1 MKSKIIKAVGKEI
14 LSLVC
19 IILSII
25 GLLFIGHWLYS
36 ISNMLVWIVLGILFL
51 GYIGSVVYSCIDAPA
66 VSYWYIVYYHSRGQ
80 ASLFLPKEDDFFNSM
95 NFRIEK
101 AIDLEIFGYKHLEKL
116 LEDQLVIQHKNG
128 SYSFD
133 KAIWKMLKPKK

>member
-25 GLLFIGHWLYS
+25 GLLFVGHWLYS
-36 ISNMLVWIVLGILFL
+36 ISNILVWIVLGILFL

-66 VSYWYIVYYHSRGQ
+66 TSYWYIVYYHSRGQ
-80 ASLFLPKEDDFFNSM
+80 ASLFLPKEDDFFNVEYYR
-95 NFRIEK
+95 NLIEK
-101 AIDLEIFGYKHLEKL
+101 EVGYKVMILDWKEFT
-116 LEDQLVIQHKNG
+116 EEQYQLILKENERNESNG
-128 SYSFD
+128 IA
-133 KAIWKMLKPKK
+133 KAE

>member
-25 GLLFIGHWLYS
+25 GLLFVGHWLYS
-36 ISNMLVWIVLGILFL
+36 ISNILVWIVLGILFL

-66 VSYWYIVYYHSRGQ
+66 TSYWYIVYYYSRGQ
-80 ASLFLPKEDDFFNSM
+80 ASLFLPKEDDFFNVEYYR
-95 NFRIEK
+95 NLIEK
-101 AIDLEIFGYKHLEKL
+101 EVGYRVMILDWKKFTE
-116 LEDQLVIQHKNG
+116 EQYQLILKENERNESNG
-128 SYSFD
+128 IA
-133 KAIWKMLKPKK
+133 KAE

>member
-25 GLLFIGHWLYS
+25 GLLFVGHWLYS
-36 ISNMLVWIVLGILFL
+36 ISNILVWIVLGILFL

-66 VSYWYIVYYHSRGQ
+66 TSYWYIVYYHSRGQ
-80 ASLFLPKEDDFFNSM
+80 ASLFLPKEDDFFNVEYYR
-95 NFRIEK
+95 NLIEK
-101 AIDLEIFGYKHLEKL
+101 EVGYRIMILDWKEFT
-116 LEDQLVIQHKNG
+116 EEQYQLILKENERNESNG
-128 SYSFD
+128 IA
-133 KAIWKMLKPKK
+133 KAE

>member
-25 GLLFIGHWLYS
+25 GLLFVGHWLYS
-36 ISNMLVWIVLGILFL
+36 ISNILVWIVLGILFL

-66 VSYWYIVYYHSRGQ
+66 TSYWYIVYYHSRGQ
-80 ASLFLPKEDDFFNSM
+80 ASLFLPKEDDFFNVEYYR
-95 NFRIEK
+95 NLIEK
-101 AIDLEIFGYKHLEKL
+101 EVRYRVMILDWKEFTEEQY
-116 LEDQLVIQHKNG
+116 QLILKENERNESNG
-128 SYSFD
+128 IA
-133 KAIWKMLKPKK
+133 KAE

>member
-25 GLLFIGHWLYS
+25 GLLFVGHWLYS
-36 ISNMLVWIVLGILFL
+36 ISNILVWIVLGILFL

-66 VSYWYIVYYHSRGQ
+66 TSYWYIVCYYSRGQ
-80 ASLFLPKEDDFFNSM
+80 ASLFLPKEDDFFNVEYYR
-95 NFRIEK
+95 NLIEK
-101 AIDLEIFGYKHLEKL
+101 EVGYRVMILDWKEFT
-116 LEDQLVIQHKNG
+116 EEQYQLILKENERNESNG
-128 SYSFD
+128 IA
-133 KAIWKMLKPKK
+133 KAE

>member
-25 GLLFIGHWLYS
+25 GLLFVGHWLYS
-36 ISNMLVWIVLGILFL
+36 ISNILVWIVLGILFL

-66 VSYWYIVYYHSRGQ
+66 TSYWCIVYYYSRGQ
-80 ASLFLPKEDDFFNSM
+80 ASLFLPKEDDFFNVEYYR
-95 NFRIEK
+95 NLIEK
-101 AIDLEIFGYKHLEKL
+101 EVGYRVMILDWKEFT
-116 LEDQLVIQHKNG
+116 EEQYQLILKENERNESNG
-128 SYSFD
+128 IA
-133 KAIWKMLKPKK
+133 KAE

>member
-25 GLLFIGHWLYS
+25 GLLFVGHWLYS
-36 ISNMLVWIVLGILFL
+36 ISNILVWIVLGILFL

-66 VSYWYIVYYHSRGQ
+66 TSYWYIVYYYSRGQ
-80 ASLFLPKEDDFFNSM
+80 ASLFLPKEDDFFNVEYYR
-95 NFRIEK
+95 NLIEK
-101 AIDLEIFGYKHLEKL
+101 EVGYRVMILDWKEFT
-116 LEDQLVIQHKNG
+116 EEQYQLILRGV
-128 SYSFD
+128 
-133 KAIWKMLKPKK
+133 L

>member
-25 GLLFIGHWLYS
+25 GLLFVGHWLYS
-36 ISNMLVWIVLGILFL
+36 ISNILVWIVLGILFL

-66 VSYWYIVYYHSRGQ
+66 TSYWYIVYCHSRGQ
-80 ASLFLPKEDDFFNSM
+80 ASLFLPKEDDFFNVEYYR
-95 NFRIEK
+95 NLIEK
-101 AIDLEIFGYKHLEKL
+101 EVGYRVIILDWKEFT
-116 LEDQLVIQHKNG
+116 EEQYQLILKENERNESNG
-128 SYSFD
+128 IA
-133 KAIWKMLKPKK
+133 KAE

>member
-14 LSLVC
+14 VSLLF

-25 GLLFIGHWLYS
+25 GVLCIGHFLYS

-51 GYIGSVVYSCIDAPA
+51 GYISSVVYSCIDAPA

-80 ASLFLPKEDDFFNSM
+80 ASLFLPKEDDFFNVEYYR
-95 NFRIEK
+95 NLIEK
-101 AIDLEIFGYKHLEKL
+101 EAGYRVMILDWKEFT
-116 LEDQLVIQHKNG
+116 EEQYQLILKEYEREQSNG
-128 SYSFD
+128 IA
-133 KAIWKMLKPKK
+133 KAE

>member
-25 GLLFIGHWLYS
+25 GLLFVGHWLYS
-36 ISNMLVWIVLGILFL
+36 ISNILVWIVLGILFL

-66 VSYWYIVYYHSRGQ
+66 TSYWYIVYYHSRGQ
-80 ASLFLPKEDDFFNSM
+80 ASLFLPKEDDFFNVEYYR
-95 NFRIEK
+95 NLIEK
-101 AIDLEIFGYKHLEKL
+101 EVGYRVMILDWKEFT
-116 LEDQLVIQHKNG
+116 EEQYQLILKGNERNESNG
-128 SYSFD
+128 IA
-133 KAIWKMLKPKK
+133 KAE

>member
-25 GLLFIGHWLYS
+25 GLLFAGHWLYS
-36 ISNMLVWIVLGILFL
+36 ISNILVWIVLGILFL

-66 VSYWYIVYYHSRGQ
+66 TSYWYIVYYHSRGQ
-80 ASLFLPKEDDFFNSM
+80 ASLFLPKEDDFSNVEYYR
-95 NFRIEK
+95 NLIEK
-101 AIDLEIFGYKHLEKL
+101 EVGYRVMILDWKEFT
-116 LEDQLVIQHKNG
+116 EEQYQLILKENERNESNG
-128 SYSFD
+128 IA
-133 KAIWKMLKPKK
+133 KAE

>member
-25 GLLFIGHWLYS
+25 GLLFVGHWLYS
-36 ISNMLVWIVLGILFL
+36 ISNILVWIVLGILFL

-66 VSYWYIVYYHSRGQ
+66 TSYWYIVYYHSRGQ
-80 ASLFLPKEDDFFNSM
+80 ASLFLPKEDDFFNVEYYR
-95 NFRIEK
+95 NLIEK
-101 AIDLEIFGYKHLEKL
+101 EVGYRVIILDWKEFT
-116 LEDQLVIQHKNG
+116 EEQYQLILKENERNESNG
-128 SYSFD
+128 VA
-133 KAIWKMLKPKK
+133 KAE

>member
-25 GLLFIGHWLYS
+25 GLLFVGHWLYS

-51 GYIGSVVYSCIDAPA
+51 VYIGSVVYSCIDAPA
-66 VSYWYIVYYHSRGQ
+66 TSYWYIVYYYSRGQ
-80 ASLFLPKEDDFFNSM
+80 ASLFLPKEDDFFNVEYYR
-95 NFRIEK
+95 NLIEK
-101 AIDLEIFGYKHLEKL
+101 EVGYRVMILDWKEFT
-116 LEDQLVIQHKNG
+116 EEQYQLILKENERNESNG
-128 SYSFD
+128 IA
-133 KAIWKMLKPKK
+133 KAE

>member
-25 GLLFIGHWLYS
+25 GLLFVGHCLYS
-36 ISNMLVWIVLGILFL
+36 ISNILVWIVLGILFL

-66 VSYWYIVYYHSRGQ
+66 TSYWYIVYYYSRGQ
-80 ASLFLPKEDDFFNSM
+80 ASLFLPKEDDFFNVEYYR
-95 NFRIEK
+95 NLIEK
-101 AIDLEIFGYKHLEKL
+101 EVGYRVMILDWKEFT
-116 LEDQLVIQHKNG
+116 EEQYQLILKENERNESNG
-128 SYSFD
+128 IA
-133 KAIWKMLKPKK
+133 KAE